1 MKSRLL
7 TYFEFARVAFLKT
20 LAYRLRYFTGI
31 LTYAVNVSV
40 YYFIWRAIY
49 SASPRVAGYDLAQM
63 TTYVAV
69 GWTIRSFYFN
79 NIDREMAAEVI
90 EGRIAINLIKPV
102 DAQLMYVSQTA
113 GESCFRFLMFTLP
126 IALLLFVVYPVRP
139 PATAAAGAAFA
150 LSSIFALLIF
160 ALINFLVGTMAL
172 QIQSI
177 MGVIRAKYFIV
188 EFLSGL
194 LLPLGFFPEKV
205 RRVLLF
211 LPFPHLSYTPLEIYL
226 GRLRGVALVGNLAL
240 QVAWIAVLFAAGR
253 LYWRLATRRLSIQ
266 GG

>member
-1 MKSRLL
+1 MR
-7 TYFEFARVAFLKT
+7 
-20 LAYRLRYFTGI
+20 G
-31 LTYAVNVSV
+31 
-40 YYFIWRAIY
+40 FIWLAIAVFLFFAWIGSFIVY
-49 SASPRVAGYDLAQM
+49 HVAG
-63 TTYVAV
+63 
-69 GWTIRSFYFN
+69 F
-79 NIDREMAAEVI
+79 
-90 EGRIAINLIKPV
+90 LIH
-102 DAQLMYVSQTA
+102 L
-113 GESCFRFLMFTLP
+113 
-126 IALLLFVVYPVRP
+126 
-139 PATAAAGAAFA
+139 
-150 LSSIFALLIF
+150 LLIF